1 MFTKI
6 IATGA
11 YVPERTVTNDDLAAI
26 METSDEWIK
35 TRTGIRERH
44 LFEEN
49 ENEKALRAAAQA
61 SEQAIKMAEEKGF
74 SREEIDL
81 IIVATSTPD
90 FTFPAEA
97 CLLSDRLGLPGRAA
111 FDISLACTGFLAAFS
126 TASAYLTSGMYKNA
140 LVVGV
145 DVMSRLLDFSD
156 RSTAILFGDGAGAVI
171 LSSDERFREGA
182 ESGVQGSILRSD
194 GSRGSVL
201 SYDPIYKNGEGKGS
215 FFMEGRAVF
224 EFAVREV
231 PKLIKDLLSGSG
243 AKDQAETGSTA
254 EAESKAGDEASELKP
269 DDRGACKEAIKP
281 ELYVLHQ
288 ANYRI
293 IEAVA
298 KRLKEPMDKFP
309 YNIDRYANTTA
320 ATIPMLLDE
329 LLRGGRLRDG
339 EEVVMAGFG
348 AGLSLG
354 AILFRW

>member
-26 METSDEWIK
+26 METSDEWIR

-126 TASAYLTSGMYKNA
+126 TASAYLSSGMYKNA

-231 PKLIKDLLSGSG
+231 PKLIKDLLSG
-243 AKDQAETGSTA
+243 D
-254 EAESKAGDEASELKP
+254 ES
-269 DDRGACKEAIKP
+269 IKP

-329 LLRGGRLRDG
+329 LLRDGRLRDG
-339 EEVVMAGFG
+339 EEIVMAGFG

>member
-26 METSDEWIK
+26 METSDEWIR

-231 PKLIKDLLSGSG
+231 PKLIKDLLSG
-243 AKDQAETGSTA
+243 D
-254 EAESKAGDEASELKP
+254 ES
-269 DDRGACKEAIKP
+269 IKP

-339 EEVVMAGFG
+339 EEIVMAGFG